1 MMPQNNGA
9 EWTMAQSDGRTQK
22 QKGRITLCR
31 RKQKSPPC
39 CKILWR
45 SLPIPINPP
54 AQNHG
59 SGWGNGIWTPCL
71 PIPINP
77 PAQNHPGIVNLMRF
91 SVLRKSVQVD
101 NITTPIICQKSPPC
115 CKILWRSLPIPIN
128 PPAPNHLHHLRI
140 PAMTTR
146 NAPLR
151 ASRRSSIPI
160 ICEYQR

>member
-22 QKGRITLCR
+22 QKGRINLCR
-31 RKQKSPPC
+31 RKKKSPPC

-45 SLPIPINPP
+45 S
-54 AQNHG
+54 
-59 SGWGNGIWTPCL
+59 L

-101 NITTPIICQKSPPC
+101 NITTPIICQKPPPC
-115 CKILWRSLPIPIN
+115 CKILWRSLPIPVN